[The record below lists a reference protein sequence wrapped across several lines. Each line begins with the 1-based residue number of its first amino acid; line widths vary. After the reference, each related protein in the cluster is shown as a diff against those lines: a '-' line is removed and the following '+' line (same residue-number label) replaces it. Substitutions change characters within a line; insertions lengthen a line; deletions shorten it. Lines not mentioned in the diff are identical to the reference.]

1 MSETRTGRA
10 RLRANLPG
18 GWRIAHKTGTG
29 QDFGRRTAGFNV
41 VGVLPAP
48 DGRRYTVAVLIGDTS
63 RPVRERQQLIQSVA
77 GAVIAAEHN
86 RSDMVVA
93 QQPPTRQSASG
104 AHQRSED
111 HTTELQTIKRSTHA
125 GSR

>member
-29 QDFGRRTAGFNV
+29 QDFGRRTAGFND
-41 VGVLPAP
+41 VGVLTAP

-93 QQPPTRQSASG
+93 QQPATIDRKSTRLNSS
-104 AHQRSED
+104 H
-111 HTTELQTIKRSTHA
+111 
-125 GSR
+125 

>member
-1 MSETRTGRA
+1 MRISDWRSDVCSSDLPSSTQWLVQTMSETRTGRA

-29 QDFGRRTAGFNV
+29 QDFGRRTAGFND
-41 VGVLPAP
+41 VGVLTAP

-77 GAVIAAEHN
+77 GAVID
-86 RSDMVVA
+86 RKS
-93 QQPPTRQSASG
+93 TRLKSS
-104 AHQRSED
+104 H
-111 HTTELQTIKRSTHA
+111 
-125 GSR
+125 

>member
-29 QDFGRRTAGFNV
+29 QDFGRRTACFND
-41 VGVLPAP
+41 VGVLTAP

-77 GAVIAAEHN
+77 GAGIAAEQN
-86 RSDMVVA
+86 PSDMVVA
-93 QQPPTRQSASG
+93 EQPATISAARDANSLDRESVVQG
-104 AHQRSED
+104 
-111 HTTELQTIKRSTHA
+111 KCV
-125 GSR
+125 